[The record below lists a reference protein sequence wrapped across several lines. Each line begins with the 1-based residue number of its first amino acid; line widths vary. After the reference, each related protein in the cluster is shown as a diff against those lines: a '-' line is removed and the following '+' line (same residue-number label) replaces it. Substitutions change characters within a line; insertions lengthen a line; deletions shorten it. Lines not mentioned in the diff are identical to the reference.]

1 MASPNSRQSLI
12 DYCLRRLGDP
22 VIEVNVDTDQ
32 IEDKVDDALQKY
44 QEFHSDAT
52 IRTYIKHQVTSA
64 DVSNKYIPI
73 SSDIIFVSKV
83 FPVSTTYGSSGNLF
97 DIRYQMFLNNM
108 GDFISFAGDLSYL
121 YQMEQY
127 LSLID
132 QQLHG
137 QPQVTFSRH
146 QDRLYI
152 YGDFNDGDLK
162 EGDWV
167 VAEIYQIVDPESNT
181 SIYNDMFIKDYTTA
195 LIKQQWGLNMMK
207 FDGMQLP
214 GGVTVN
220 GRQLYDDA
228 TQDIEKLEEKLRLE
242 QELPVDFFVG

>member
-1 MASPNSRQSLI
+1 MASPNSRQGLI
-12 DYCLRRLGDP
+12 DYCLRRLGEP
-22 VIEVNVDTDQ
+22 VIEINVDSGQ

-52 IRTYIKHQVTSA
+52 IRTYIKHLVTST
-64 DVSNKYIPI
+64 DVQNKYIPI
-73 SSDIIFVSKV
+73 SSDIIYVSKV
-83 FPVSTTYGSSGNLF
+83 FPVSTTYGSTGNMF

-108 GDFISFAGDLSYL
+108 GDFINFAGDLSYL

-127 LSLID
+127 LSMID

-137 QPQVTFSRH
+137 HPQVTYSRH

-162 EGDWV
+162 EGDYV

-195 LIKQQWGLNMMK
+195 LIKLQWGLNMMK

-220 GRQLYDDA
+220 GRQLFEDA
-228 TQDIEKLEEKLRLE
+228 TAEIEKLEEKLRLE

>member
-1 MASPNSRQSLI
+1 MATITSRQGLI
-12 DYCLRRLGDP
+12 DYCLRKLGDP
-22 VIEVNVDTDQ
+22 VIEINVDDEQ
-32 IEDKVDDALQKY
+32 VEDKVDDALQKY

-52 IRTYIKHQVTSA
+52 HRTYLQHQVTA
-64 DVSNKYIPI
+64 DDVTNKYIPI
-73 SSDIIFVSKV
+73 SSDIIFISKV

-97 DIRYQMFLNNM
+97 DIRYQMMLNNM
-108 GDFISFAGDLSYL
+108 GDFINFAGDLSYL

-127 LSLID
+127 LSMID

-137 QPQVTFSRH
+137 QPQVSFSRH
-146 QDRLYI
+146 KNRLHI

-162 EGDWV
+162 EGDYV
-167 VAEIYQIVDPESNT
+167 VAEIYQIVDPETNT
-181 SIYNDMFIKDYTTA
+181 SVYNDMFMKEYTTA
-195 LIKQQWGLNMMK
+195 LIKQQWGMNMMK

-220 GRQLYDDA
+220 GRQLYEDA
-228 TQDIEKLEEKLRLE
+228 LQEIERLEEKLRLE

>member
-1 MASPNSRQSLI
+1 MATITSRQGLI
-12 DYCLRRLGDP
+12 DYCLRKLGDP
-22 VIEVNVDTDQ
+22 VIEINVDDDQ

-52 IRTYIKHQVTSA
+52 IRTYIKHEVTA
-64 DVSNKYIPI
+64 DDITNKYIPI

-83 FPVSTTYGSSGNLF
+83 FPVTSTYGSSGNLF

-108 GDFISFAGDLSYL
+108 GDFINFAGDLNYL

-127 LSLID
+127 MSMID

-162 EGDWV
+162 EGDHV
-167 VAEIYQIVDPESNT
+167 VAEIYQIVDPETHT
-181 SIYNDMFIKDYTTA
+181 SVYNDMWLKEYTTA
-195 LIKQQWGLNMMK
+195 LIKQQWGMNMSK
-207 FDGMQLP
+207 FEGMQLP
-214 GGVTVN
+214 GGVTIS
-220 GRQLYDDA
+220 GRQMYDDA
-228 TQDIEKLEEKLRLE
+228 VTEIERLEEKLRLE

>member
-1 MASPNSRQSLI
+1 MAIISSRQGLI
-12 DYCLRRLGDP
+12 DYCLRKLGDP
-22 VIEVNVDTDQ
+22 VIEINVDDDQ

-52 IRTYIKHQVTSA
+52 IRTYIKHEVTA
-64 DVSNKYIPI
+64 DDVANKYIPI

-83 FPVSTTYGSSGNLF
+83 FPVTSTYGSSGNLF

-108 GDFISFAGDLSYL
+108 GDFINFAGDLNYL

-127 LSLID
+127 MSMID

-162 EGDWV
+162 EGDHV
-167 VAEIYQIVDPESNT
+167 VAEIYQIVNPETHT
-181 SIYNDMFIKDYTTA
+181 SVYNDMWLKEYTTA
-195 LIKQQWGLNMMK
+195 LIKQQWGMNMSK
-207 FDGMQLP
+207 FEGMQLP
-214 GGVTVN
+214 GGVTIS
-220 GRQLYDDA
+220 GRQMYDDA
-228 TQDIEKLEEKLRLE
+228 VTEIEKLEEKLRLE

>member
-1 MASPNSRQSLI
+1 MATITTRQDLI
-12 DYCLRRLGDP
+12 DYCLRKLGDP
-22 VIEVNVDTDQ
+22 VLEINVSDDQ

-52 IRTYIKHQVTSA
+52 IRTYMKHQVTSA
-64 DVSNKYIPI
+64 DVTNKYIPI

-108 GDFISFAGDLSYL
+108 GDFINWAGDLSYL

-127 LSLID
+127 LSMID

-162 EGDWV
+162 EGDYV
-167 VAEIYQIVDPESNT
+167 VAEIYQIVDPETHT
-181 SIYNDMFIKDYTTA
+181 SVYNDMFIKDYTTQ
-195 LIKQQWGLNMMK
+195 LIKQQWGMNMSK
-207 FDGMQLP
+207 FEGMQLP

-220 GRQLYDDA
+220 GRQMYDDA
-228 TQDIEKLEEKLRLE
+228 TAEIEKLEEKLRLE

>member
-1 MASPNSRQSLI
+1 MASPNSRQGLI
-12 DYCLRRLGDP
+12 DYCLRRLGEP
-22 VIEVNVDTDQ
+22 VIEINVDSGQ

-52 IRTYIKHQVTSA
+52 IRTYIKHLVTST
-64 DVSNKYIPI
+64 DVQNKYIPI
-73 SSDIIFVSKV
+73 SSDIIYVSKV
-83 FPVSTTYGSSGNLF
+83 FPVSTTYGSAGNMF

-108 GDFISFAGDLSYL
+108 GDFINFAGDLSYL

-127 LSLID
+127 LSMID

-137 QPQVTFSRH
+137 HPQVTYSRH

-162 EGDWV
+162 EGDYV

-195 LIKQQWGLNMMK
+195 LIKLQWGLNMMK

-220 GRQLYDDA
+220 GRQLFEDA
-228 TQDIEKLEEKLRLE
+228 TAEIEKLEEKLRLE

>member
-1 MASPNSRQSLI
+1 MASPTTRQQLI
-12 DYCLRRLGDP
+12 DYCLRRLGEP
-22 VIEVNVDTDQ
+22 VIEVNVDTNQ

-52 IRTYIKHQVTSA
+52 IRTYIKHQVTA
-64 DVSNKYIPI
+64 TDVSNKYVPI

-108 GDFISFAGDLSYL
+108 GDFINFAGDLSYL

-127 LSLID
+127 LSMID

-137 QPQVTFSRH
+137 HPQVTFSRH

-167 VAEIYQIVDPESNT
+167 VAEIYQIIDPDTNG

-228 TQDIEKLEEKLRLE
+228 TADLEKLEERLRLE
-242 QELPVDFFVG
+242 QELPVDFIVG

>member
-1 MASPNSRQSLI
+1 MAIISSRQGLI
-12 DYCLRRLGDP
+12 DYCLRKLGDP
-22 VIEVNVDTDQ
+22 VIEINVDDDQ

-44 QEFHSDAT
+44 QEYHSDAT
-52 IRTYIKHQVTSA
+52 IRTYIKHQVTA
-64 DVSNKYIPI
+64 TDVANKYIPI
-73 SSDIIFVSKV
+73 SSNIIFVSKV
-83 FPVSTTYGSSGNLF
+83 FPVTSTFGSSGNLF

-108 GDFISFAGDLSYL
+108 GDFINFAGDLNYL

-167 VAEIYQIVDPESNT
+167 VAEIYQIVDPESHT
-181 SIYNDMFIKDYTTA
+181 SVYNDMWLKEYTTA
-195 LIKQQWGLNMMK
+195 LIKHQWGINMSK
-207 FDGMQLP
+207 FEGMQLP

-220 GRQLYDDA
+220 SRQMIDDA
-228 TQDIEKLEEKLRLE
+228 NAEIEKLEEKLRLE
-242 QELPVDFFVG
+242 FELPVDFFVG

>member
-1 MASPNSRQSLI
+1 MATITTRQGLI
-12 DYCLRRLGDP
+12 DYCLRKLGDP
-22 VIEVNVDTDQ
+22 VVEINVDDDQ

-44 QEFHSDAT
+44 REFHSDGT
-52 IRTYIKHQVTSA
+52 LRTYIKHQVTA
-64 DVSNKYIPI
+64 DDVTNKYIPI

-108 GDFISFAGDLSYL
+108 GDFVNFAGDLSYL

-127 LSLID
+127 LSMID

-137 QPQVTFSRH
+137 HPQVSFSRH
-146 QDRLYI
+146 QNRLYI

-162 EGDWV
+162 EGDYV
-167 VAEIYQIVDPESNT
+167 VAEIYQILNPDTHT
-181 SIYNDMFIKDYTTA
+181 SVYNDMFMKEYTTA
-195 LIKQQWGLNMMK
+195 LIKQQWGMNMMK

-220 GRQLYDDA
+220 GRQMYEDA
-228 TQDIEKLEEKLRLE
+228 LQEIERLEEKLRLE

>member
-1 MASPNSRQSLI
+1 MATITSRQGLI
-12 DYCLRRLGDP
+12 DYCLRKLGDP
-22 VIEVNVDTDQ
+22 VIEINVDDDQ

-52 IRTYIKHQVTSA
+52 IRTYIKHEVTA
-64 DVSNKYIPI
+64 DDVANKYIPI

-83 FPVSTTYGSSGNLF
+83 FPVTSTYGSSGNLF

-108 GDFISFAGDLSYL
+108 GDFINFAGDLNYL

-127 LSLID
+127 MSMID

-162 EGDWV
+162 EGDHV
-167 VAEIYQIVDPESNT
+167 VAEIYQIVNPETHT
-181 SIYNDMFIKDYTTA
+181 SVYNDMWLKEYTTA
-195 LIKQQWGLNMMK
+195 LIKQQWGMNMSK
-207 FDGMQLP
+207 FEGMQLP
-214 GGVTVN
+214 GGVTIS
-220 GRQLYDDA
+220 GRQMYDDA
-228 TQDIEKLEEKLRLE
+228 VTEIEKLEEKLRLE

>member
-1 MASPNSRQSLI
+1 MATITTRQDLI
-12 DYCLRRLGDP
+12 DYCLRKLGDP
-22 VIEVNVDTDQ
+22 VLEINVSDDQ

-52 IRTYIKHQVTSA
+52 IRTYMKHQVTSA
-64 DVSNKYIPI
+64 DVTNKYIPI

-108 GDFISFAGDLSYL
+108 GDFINWAGDLSYL

-127 LSLID
+127 LSMID

-137 QPQVTFSRH
+137 HPQVTFSRH

-162 EGDWV
+162 EGDYV
-167 VAEIYQIVDPESNT
+167 VAEIYQIVDPETHT
-181 SIYNDMFIKDYTTA
+181 SVYNDMFIKDYTTQ
-195 LIKQQWGLNMMK
+195 LIKQQWGMNMSK
-207 FDGMQLP
+207 FEGMQLP

-220 GRQLYDDA
+220 GRQMYDDA
-228 TQDIEKLEEKLRLE
+228 TAEIEKLEEKLRLE